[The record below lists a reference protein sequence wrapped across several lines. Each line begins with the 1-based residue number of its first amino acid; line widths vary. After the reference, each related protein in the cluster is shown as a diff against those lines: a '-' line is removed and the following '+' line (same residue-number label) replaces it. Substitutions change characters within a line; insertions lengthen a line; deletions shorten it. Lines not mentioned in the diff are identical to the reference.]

1 MVEVVRESSVLGHR
15 EGGQVCVVTVQAA
28 KWDAMAVQKEHVG
41 LILL

>member
-1 MVEVVRESSVLGHR
+1 MFWAIGRGA
-15 EGGQVCVVTVQAA
+15 GVCSDSVQAA